1 MRSLRYILL
10 SSLVLTS
17 TLSLPSLG
25 HAQNSDKDLTALTNA
40 EKSARKDA
48 AALDKKRKSVGAE
61 IDNLQNSL
69 KKIARETRVFEKDAQ
84 TLAQKK
90 RKIDITIAR
99 LTATIKTDHEDLIE
113 LLSALQRLEAN
124 PPPAMVMRPDD
135 AITSA
140 QAGQLM
146 AALTE
151 QLGQRTKTLK
161 IQLEALS
168 QEQLKADDT
177 QKQIDANT
185 TQLKKRRTQTLAL
198 VNTKSDL
205 QKSIDKQ
212 RAEKE
217 VVILKL
223 AKEAATLKELL
234 ETLRLEANR
243 VMPRLKPGK
252 GKGRTRGRALASA
265 PVTLPNGVGP
275 FSKAKGRLNLPV
287 EGRLKH
293 RFGGGEK
300 GLTFTAQSEGQ
311 VLAPYAG
318 RVEFAGP
325 FKNYDQV
332 VILAVGDGY
341 YILLT
346 GLGQI
351 YAETGESVRQGDPI
365 GVLPYN
371 RNGNDELYLELR
383 KNGKTL
389 DPAPW
394 LAL

>member
-1 MRSLRYILL
+1 MRTLRHIFLGC
-10 SSLVLTS
+10 LVITPCLVSIEPVFAKNTDQDLQNLTV
-17 TLSLPSLG
+17 
-25 HAQNSDKDLTALTNA
+25 A
-40 EKSARKDA
+40 ETTARKEA
-48 AALDKKRKSVGAE
+48 EALRKQKEAVASE
-61 IDNLQNSL
+61 ITTLQKSL
-69 KKIARETRVFEKDAQ
+69 KKIARETRIFERDAQ
-84 TLAQKK
+84 KLAKEK
-90 RKIDITIAR
+90 REIDINIAR
-99 LTATIKTDHEDLIE
+99 LNASIKTDNEGLLE
-113 LLSALQRLEAN
+113 LLSALQRLEAS
-124 PPPAMVMRPDD
+124 PPPSMVLRPDN

-140 QAGQLM
+140 QSGQLM

-151 QLGQRTKTLK
+151 QLDQRTKTLK
-161 IQLEALS
+161 IQLESLS
-168 QEQLKADDT
+168 HEKKKAEVT
-177 QKQIDANT
+177 QNQISANAK
-185 TQLKKRRTQTLAL
+185 QLKKRRTQTLAL
-198 VNTKSDL
+198 VKTKSDL

-217 VVILKL
+217 ATIIKL

-234 ETLRLEANR
+234 EKLRLEAMNVVPRIKPDTGQNR
-243 VMPRLKPGK
+243 SLATAPLSLPK
-252 GKGRTRGRALASA
+252 G
-265 PVTLPNGVGP
+265 VTS
-275 FSKAKGRLNLPV
+275 FAKAKGRLNLPV

-300 GLTFTAQSEGQ
+300 GLTFLAQSEGQ

-351 YAETGESVRQGDPI
+351 YAETGETVRQGDPI

-371 RNGNDELYLELR
+371 RAGNDELYLELR